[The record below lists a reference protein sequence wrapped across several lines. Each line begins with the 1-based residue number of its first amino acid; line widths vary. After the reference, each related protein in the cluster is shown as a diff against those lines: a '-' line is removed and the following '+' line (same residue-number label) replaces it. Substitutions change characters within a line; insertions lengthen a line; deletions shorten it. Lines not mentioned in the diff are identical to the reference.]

1 MFSFDIHSHSFSQVH
16 FIGIGGISMSG
27 LAEILLENGYK
38 VSGSDAKSS
47 NILKR
52 LENKGAIVSIGHNKD
67 NINGADL
74 VVYTDAISKDNPEL
88 LEAIEKNIVTVD
100 RGTFLGQLMKLYK
113 NSIAVSGT
121 HGKTTT
127 TGMMSVI
134 FNDSPID
141 PTILL
146 GGELDLI
153 GGNVK
158 IGNGEVLLTEACE
171 YKGNILKFFATI
183 GVILNI
189 DEDHLDYYKNLNHII
204 DTFSDFAKIIPQ
216 NGYIVA
222 NNDDDNVKKA
232 IRSANCN
239 IITFGIENDSDY
251 KATHISFNGKGTP
264 SFRLIVNNKESY
276 DVALN
281 TMGTHNIYNAL
292 AAIATTHTCG
302 VPMDTIISSIA
313 MYKGTHRRL
322 EYKGQVNGAAIID
335 DYAHHPTEVKATLS
349 ALRNSSS
356 SRILCAFQPHTYTR
370 TKSLLNEFAHSFY
383 DADKVLVTDIYAARE
398 KDTSAIHSRDLVNEL
413 LNNGVDA
420 EYLGTFENISN
431 YIKDN
436 ASNGDIIVT
445 MGAGDIYMVGEM
457 LLE

>member
-1 MFSFDIHSHSFSQVH
+1 MFSFDIHSHGFSQVH

-27 LAEILLENGYK
+27 LAEILLENGYR
-38 VSGSDAKSS
+38 VSGSDAKFS
-47 NILKR
+47 NILKK
-52 LENKGAIVSIGHNKD
+52 LENKGATISVGHSKD

-88 LEAIEKNIVTVD
+88 LEAIDKNIVTVD

-134 FNDSPID
+134 FNDSPLD

-153 GGNVK
+153 GGNVR
-158 IGNGEVLLTEACE
+158 IGNGEVLITEACE

-183 GVILNI
+183 GLILNI
-189 DEDHLDYYKNLNHII
+189 DEDHLDYYKNLDHII
-204 DTFSDFAKIIPQ
+204 DTFSDFSKMIPS
-216 NGYIVA
+216 NGYIVV
-222 NNDDDNVKKA
+222 NNDDINVKKA
-232 IRSANCN
+232 IEGAACN
-239 IITFGIENDSDY
+239 IITFGIENDANY
-251 KATHISFNGKGTP
+251 KATNISFNEKGLP
-264 SFRLIVNNKESY
+264 SFELIVNKEKSY
-276 DVALN
+276 NVSLSI
-281 TMGTHNIYNAL
+281 MGTHNIYNAL
-292 AAIATTHTCG
+292 AAIAAAHLCG
-302 VPMDTIISSIA
+302 IPMDAIINSIA
-313 MYKGTHRRL
+313 MYTGTHRRL
-322 EYKGQVNGAAIID
+322 EYKGRFNGAVVID
-335 DYAHHPTEVKATLS
+335 DYAHHPTEVQATLA

-370 TKSLLNEFAHSFY
+370 TKSLLSEFSDSFY
-383 DADKVLVTDIYAARE
+383 KASKVLVADIYAARE
-398 KDTSAIHSRDLVNEL
+398 KDNGTIHSKDLVNEL
-413 LNNGVDA
+413 IRKGVDA

-431 YIKDN
+431 YLKDV
-436 ASNGDIIVT
+436 ASEGDIIVT

-457 LLE
+457 LLK